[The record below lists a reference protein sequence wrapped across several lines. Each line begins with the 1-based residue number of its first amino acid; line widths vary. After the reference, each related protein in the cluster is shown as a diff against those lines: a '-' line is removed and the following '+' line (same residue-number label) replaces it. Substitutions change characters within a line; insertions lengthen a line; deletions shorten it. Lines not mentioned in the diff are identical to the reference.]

1 MLFSFLRSEEDIAE
15 ILEILACFDWVV
27 GFGFDSD
34 FDDCFGGRRFGVD
47 DLKKRKEKKSIFRG

>member
-27 GFGFDSD
+27 GFGSD
-34 FDDCFGGRRFGVD
+34 FDDWSGGRRFGVD